1 MAKKSKFRGDM
12 EFQIGRLRSGLMS
25 GRLEEVKEMVSEM
38 PRGELSRWSGQQ
50 APTPVSGAF
59 QAV

>member
-25 GRLEEVKEMVSEM
+25 GRLEEAKEMVSEM

-50 APTPVSGAF
+50 APTPVS
-59 QAV
+59 